1 MSWTNIACSVC
12 TNPSASATPQDESLV
27 STKWMLKN
35 KDPKQSFKKKTE
47 KQGNWKEAN
56 QMPDILMTQLPN
68 PCLSFLA
75 WSTAATFSN
84 EFIGQTPQLVI
95 NSSTKGQLNRWLVVC
110 VGGFGFLASPIHPL
124 YMKGILTSGEGS
136 LEPQPTNLNRWDAHI
151 IGVVRTADIQLQR
164 HIGLVGTGS
173 RSLNNRIGRW
183 GWHWG
188 ETPSNSHD
196 PCLCAIR
203 AFQKATANAAQAHL
217 AEKNHH
223 DLVCPW
229 CHGQEINRYTVVHT
243 LNLT

>member
-1 MSWTNIACSVC
+1 MRVGNIGWTSIACSVC

-110 VGGFGFLASPIHPL
+110 VGGFGFLIL
-124 YMKGILTSGEGS
+124 WKTGILPNWYIGTPRIPN
-136 LEPQPTNLNRWDAHI
+136 LKPPMNQPLAQKLRWFSKAPN
-151 IGVVRTADIQLQR
+151 
-164 HIGLVGTGS
+164 TGPFS
-173 RSLNNRIGRW
+173 TFFWLGWPRSWPWN
-183 GWHWG
+183 
-188 ETPSNSHD
+188 TP
-196 PCLCAIR
+196 
-203 AFQKATANAAQAHL
+203 T
-217 AEKNHH
+217 
-223 DLVCPW
+223 
-229 CHGQEINRYTVVHT
+229 T
-243 LNLT
+243 LKTCFF